1 MKKKLKERGF
11 ASCLC
16 DGGSENVLN
25 LVVNFSE
32 TKSKIVTKNLGKK
45 RQKALQKAGK
55 DIIADEPFLTLFEF
69 IIIGK
74 YSDNWSFLH
83 QIDLECSQVGFDG
96 QDVISTYAFL
106 QSLTTQTIINYS
118 LVNDYWAMQRTNAIE
133 RIDKYYH
140 RGSTLLAPKAFDFTC
155 LDTSDDT
162 KKRLI
167 SKVIEELASQ
177 RKTDIKLIRKTYPT
191 DFATGGA
198 KRPEQIISNYDA
210 VPDGLKEGK
219 DWEYTYDVDGYG
231 DRYKSGKRIFACD
244 EPNSKVITDN
254 NSLRSKTITGI
265 ANNDSMHVMPSFMQ
279 LVEVYLTTCPKPIAT
294 SAAAP
299 LITAKL
305 VPKKKKKKK
314 KKTMNKKSRSKY
326 DYSLEVKK
334 GNSFWISRKDD
345 CRTFK
350 KVFYEFGCN
359 PQSIT
364 DILRA

>member
-162 KKRLI
+162 KEKLNKNLL
-167 SKVIEELASQ
+167 SELGRK
-177 RKTDIKLIRKTYPT
+177 RKTDIEMMRSTCS
-191 DFATGGA
+191 TGFVTQGA
-198 KRPEQIISNYDA
+198 KRREQIIGEDDP
-210 VPDGLKEGK
+210 VPAHLIEGK
-219 DWEYTYDVDGYG
+219 DWEYTYDSDEYG
-231 DRYKSGKRIFACD
+231 SRYKSGKRIFAATFKD
-244 EPNSKVITDN
+244 KVETEDD
-254 NSLRSKTITGI
+254 SLRSKTVSGI